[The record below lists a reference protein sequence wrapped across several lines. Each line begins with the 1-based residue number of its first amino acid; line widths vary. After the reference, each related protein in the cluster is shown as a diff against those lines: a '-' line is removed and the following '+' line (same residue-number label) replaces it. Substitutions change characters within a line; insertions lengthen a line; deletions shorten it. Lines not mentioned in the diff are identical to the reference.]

1 MMIKFY
7 MKIKLNQIR
16 EKNWKQKNN
25 QKKIKSKINKIVINR
40 KMTKL
45 DS

>member
-16 EKNWKQKNN
+16 KKNWKQKNN